1 MKALIQLKLVWLL
14 AILLLGVQGCAT
26 MTPSEINQKR
36 AETRTMADQTLTL
49 VTQQYPGAK
58 SLLKKS
64 AGYAVF
70 SNFGFKIMFGGS
82 ARGDGLAFNNA
93 TRQTIF
99 MKMIELQ
106 PGFGFGAQKFKVVFI
121 FDNQKAFNDFVNS
134 GWEFGANT
142 AASIKSDSQ
151 GVGGELG
158 TVVSPGVHMYQLSET
173 GAIVGI
179 SITGAKYYR
188 NDDLN

>member
-1 MKALIQLKLVWLL
+1 MKALIQLKSVWLL
-14 AILLLGVQGCAT
+14 AILLLGLQGCAT
-26 MTPSEINQKR
+26 LSQSEINQKR

-49 VTQQYPGAK
+49 VTRQYPGAK
-58 SLLKKS
+58 TLLKKS

-82 ARGDGLAFNNA
+82 ARGTGLAFNNA
-93 TRQTIF
+93 TQQTTF

-121 FDNQKAFNDFVNS
+121 FDNQKALNDFVNS
-134 GWEFGANT
+134 GWEFGGST
-142 AASIKSDSQ
+142 AASIKSNSQ

-158 TVVSPGVHMYQLSET
+158 AVVSPGVHMYQLSET

-179 SITGAKYYR
+179 SITGAKYYK
-188 NDDLN
+188 DDQLN